1 MKISTVTIE
10 SFKRVKQVEFP
21 LADVTILVGGNNS
34 GKSSVLQG
42 IHFAITT
49 LQSARSVSLSPNKPV
64 NTLGFDQLIFKP
76 ASDPMKLHHS
86 SDMNTTKGPVFTF
99 DYSTDA
105 APDEPKKF
113 RLTMRRGKNANL
125 SLTFQHNN
133 HFYQKASD
141 RGQPLS
147 VFVPGLAG
155 VALREERR
163 TDAIVA
169 TGLAQGDA
177 NLYLRNILLRLLND
191 PVRLDKFHAI
201 IGELFEGLKIQ
212 SSYDERLH
220 QHIEILVKVGD
231 QLTPLELVG
240 TGTLQA
246 LQLVAYATAYDP
258 AVLLLDEPD
267 AHLHPSN
274 QRLLAAT
281 LLKIAERGQ
290 TKIVLATHSRHI
302 FDALTKSDLTKVV
315 WLKNGVRQEAAD
327 NDDLSILLDLG
338 ALDSFELHAG
348 DKCRVVV
355 LTEDSKSQK
364 LDKLLQA
371 NGFPDGAYFIQS
383 FNGVQNINM
392 CSAIAEFF
400 IKQGRNTYVLI
411 HRDSDCMQPDE
422 IDWFVKKE
430 KKKLPDRALLFLTP
444 LTDVEHHFCQP
455 EHVSKALKMPLEA
468 CAQLIEKIISANAAR
483 FAMDFSQKRTEL
495 KAKALRDKE
504 GVPSA
509 RDLVT
514 ERVSFEQAKGKT
526 LWGLLHKELTE
537 SHYNPMLLLTTPT
550 DSLKIDALG
559 SFAKMAWPPSGDSS
573 LAT

>member
-1 MKISTVTIE
+1 MHISSVTIE
-10 SFKRVKQVEFP
+10 NFKRVKQVEFS
-21 LADVTILVGGNNS
+21 LADVTILIGGNNS

-42 IHFAITT
+42 IHFAVTT
-49 LQSARSVSLSPNKPV
+49 LQSARSASLSPNKPI
-64 NTLGFDQLIFKP
+64 NTLGFEQLIFKP
-76 ASDPMKLHHS
+76 ASDPMKLHHA

-99 DYSTDA
+99 DYSTDT
-105 APDEPKKF
+105 APEDPKKF

-133 HFYQKASD
+133 YFYGLASD
-141 RGQPLS
+141 RGRPLS

-177 NLYLRNILLRLLND
+177 NLYLRNILLRLLDD
-191 PVRLDKFHAI
+191 PIRLKQFHSI
-201 IGELFEGLKIQ
+201 IGELFEGLTIQ
-212 SSYDERLH
+212 SNYDERLH

-258 AVLLLDEPD
+258 VLLLLDEPD

-281 LLKIAERGQ
+281 LLKIAEQGI
-290 TKIVLATHSRHI
+290 TKIILATHSRHI

-315 WLKNGVRQEAAD
+315 WLRNGVRQETTD

-348 DKCRVVV
+348 EKCRVVV

-364 LDKLLQA
+364 LDKLLWA
-371 NGFPDGAYFIQS
+371 NGFPPGGYFIQP

-400 IKQGRNTYVLI
+400 VKQGNNTHVLI
-411 HRDSDCMQPDE
+411 HRDSDCMLPDE
-422 IDWFVKKE
+422 MKWFVE
-430 KKKLPDRALLFLTP
+430 MEQKKLPERTALFLTP
-444 LTDVEHHFCQP
+444 LTDVEHQFC
-455 EHVSKALKMPLEA
+455 
-468 CAQLIEKIISANAAR
+468 
-483 FAMDFSQKRTEL
+483 SQSTF
-495 KAKALRDKE
+495 
-504 GVPSA
+504 P
-509 RDLVT
+509 
-514 ERVSFEQAKGKT
+514 
-526 LWGLLHKELTE
+526 
-537 SHYNPMLLLTTPT
+537 
-550 DSLKIDALG
+550 
-559 SFAKMAWPPSGDSS
+559 
-573 LAT
+573 